1 MNKAP
6 LAMRLGAATAALG
19 LLALTGCASEGSA
32 ETADGA
38 AKHGTVKVASL
49 SAAADIPLY
58 VAIEKGYF
66 ADAGLEVELVPVK
79 SSADIP
85 ALLASGG
92 VQFGTG
98 QPSATFFNAAASG
111 INDPVIMATNVYS
124 ADTRIPGLVIRKD
137 LADAGKTAADLAGAN
152 LAIVGPSTSSE
163 YFAKSALTAAGGD
176 PAATEFT
183 VMGLPDMLS
192 ALSNGKIDAAWMFEP
207 LASAAIGQGIAVHAT
222 GVGEIAE
229 GFPTWLQASEDIAT
243 SNPETVTAFA
253 AATLRAM
260 EFYDDAL
267 ANGKRD
273 EVVEILTEYT
283 NMKDAKD
290 WAKVELPSVKTDG
303 LFDEK
308 AVEAFQEYLV
318 AGKVTE
324 KVIPSSEYVDDTFR
338 STALESLNESKK

>member
-1 MNKAP
+1 MNKSP
-6 LAMRLGAATAALG
+6 LAMRLGAALAAFG
-19 LLALTGCASEGSA
+19 LLALTGCAPAGGAASPE
-32 ETADGA
+32 GA

-58 VAIEKGYF
+58 VALEKGYF
-66 ADAGLEVELVPVK
+66 ADAGLDVELVPVK

-111 INDPVIMATNVYS
+111 IKDPVILATNVYS
-124 ADTRIPGLVIRKD
+124 PDTGIPGLLIRKD
-137 LADAGKTAADLAGAN
+137 LADAGKGAGDLAGAN

-163 YFAKSALTAAGGD
+163 YFAKSAITAAGGD

-222 GVGEIAE
+222 GVGEVAA
-229 GFPTWLQASEDIAT
+229 GFPTWLQASEEMAT
-243 SNPETVTAFA
+243 SSPETVTAFT
-253 AATLRAM
+253 AATLRAL
-260 EFYDDAL
+260 EYYDKAL
-267 ANGKRD
+267 AEGKRG
-273 EVVEILTEYT
+273 EVVEILTKYT
-283 NMKDAKD
+283 NLKDAQD
-290 WAKVELPSVKTDG
+290 WAQVELPSVKTDG
-303 LFDEK
+303 VFDEQ
-308 AVEAFQEYLV
+308 AVAAFQEFLV

-324 KVIPSSEYVDDTFR
+324 KLIPASEYVDDSFR
-338 STALESLNESKK
+338 AKALESLDESKK